1 MSDFNGAGSGLWRR
15 LLALT
20 RKEFRQLLRDKSNMA
35 IGVILPIVL
44 ILIFGYGLSLDI
56 RNTPLAVVLEDS
68 SPAARDV
75 VAKLESSAYF
85 SVTRVTSM
93 VEAQALMDKRRV
105 DGIVRVPADFSRRL
119 EQHDARLQLLLHGA
133 DANSAATLGRY
144 VRGALA
150 VWQQQYLERTRQA
163 PPSGRVLVVE
173 RMWFNA
179 ANSSTWYLVPGLI
192 ALIMTLVGAFLTSLV
207 LAREWER
214 GTLESLFVTPVKSIE
229 ILLAK
234 IIPYFVVGLLGLVM
248 CLVSAR
254 LLFQVPIQGSLLLLL
269 LSSMLYLL
277 VTLGIGLLISAKTR
291 NQFLASQI
299 AIIFSFLPALMLSG
313 FLFDLRNV
321 PTFIRMVGSIL
332 PATYFMELVKTL
344 FLAGNNWALVAKN
357 LTILAVYAVFLLNAA
372 RLCTRKKVG

>member
-1 MSDFNGAGSGLWRR
+1 MSEFNGSASGFRRR
-15 LLALT
+15 LVALT
-20 RKEFRQLLRDKSNMA
+20 KKEFRQLLRDKSNMA

-68 SPAARDV
+68 SPVAREV

-85 SVTRVTSM
+85 AVTRVTSM
-93 VEAQALMDKRRV
+93 AEAQALMDKRRV

-150 VWQQQYLERTRQA
+150 VWQQQRLDRTLQA
-163 PPSGRVLVVE
+163 PASGRVGIVE

-234 IIPYFVVGLLGLVM
+234 IIPYFVVGLLGLLM

-254 LLFQVPIQGSLLLLL
+254 LLFQGPIQGSLVLLLF
-269 LSSMLYLL
+269 SSMLYLL

-321 PTFIRMVGSIL
+321 PTFIRVVGSIL

-344 FLAGNNWALVAKN
+344 FLAGNNGPLVLKN
-357 LTILAVYAVFLLNAA
+357 LAILTAYAVLLLNAA
-372 RLCTRKKVG
+372 RLCTRKKLD